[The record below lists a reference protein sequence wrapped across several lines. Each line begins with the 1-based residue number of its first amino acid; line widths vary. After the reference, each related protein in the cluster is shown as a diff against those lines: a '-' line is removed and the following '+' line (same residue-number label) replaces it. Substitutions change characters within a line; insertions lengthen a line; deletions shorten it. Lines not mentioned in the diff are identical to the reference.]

1 MIPISQP
8 FIEKKDFK
16 YIKKVLENKI
26 LTDGFFQKK
35 CENFIKKKLNS
46 KFIALTHSCTAALE
60 ISAILINLKQG
71 DEVSL
76 NGDKNRAVVCIR
88 TKIKEGTAVV
98 YCGDN
103 ELDRHAMGDIV
114 TLNKC
119 ANEIG
124 GRGIQGLIV
133 SDLYEETY

>member
-60 ISAILINLKQG
+60 ISAILINLKKG
-71 DEVSL
+71 DEVIIPSYGFVSVANAIVLRGATPIFAEVDPKSL
-76 NGDKNRAVVCIR
+76 NISAED
-88 TKIKEGTAVV
+88 IKKK
-98 YCGDN
+98 Y
-103 ELDRHAMGDIV
+103 
-114 TLNKC
+114 
-119 ANEIG
+119 
-124 GRGIQGLIV
+124 LIKQKQY
-133 SDLYEETY
+133 L

>member
-1 MIPISQP
+1 MVIAYQIFGS
-8 FIEKKDFK
+8 EALSAK
-16 YIKKVLENKI
+16 
-26 LTDGFFQKK
+26 
-35 CENFIKKKLNS
+35 S
-46 KFIALTHSCTAALE
+46 KSIRERMTSAYVAVSPNDAEALS
-60 ISAILINLKQG
+60 LKQG
-71 DEVSL
+71 EEVSL

-114 TLNKC
+114 TLNKY

-133 SDLYEETY
+133 SDLYEEAY

>member
-26 LTDGFFQKK
+26 LTDGFFQNK

-46 KFIALTHSCTAALE
+46 RFIALTHSCTAALE

-71 DEVSL
+71 DEVIIPSYGFVSLANAIVLRGAKPIFAEIDPKSL
-76 NGDKNRAVVCIR
+76 NISTQD
-88 TKIKEGTAVV
+88 IK
-98 YCGDN
+98 
-103 ELDRHAMGDIV
+103 
-114 TLNKC
+114 KK
-119 ANEIG
+119 
-124 GRGIQGLIV
+124 
-133 SDLYEETY
+133 

>member
-60 ISAILINLKQG
+60 ISAILINLKKG
-71 DEVSL
+71 DEVIIPSYGFVSVANAIVLRGATPIFAEVDPKSL
-76 NGDKNRAVVCIR
+76 NISAED
-88 TKIKEGTAVV
+88 IK
-98 YCGDN
+98 
-103 ELDRHAMGDIV
+103 
-114 TLNKC
+114 KKF
-119 ANEIG
+119 
-124 GRGIQGLIV
+124 LIKQKQY
-133 SDLYEETY
+133 L